1 MMKTKKKITTGGNL
15 PLPGRPAPTVI
26 ITQPRRF
33 FLDMQTYM
41 NSIRGAENVD
51 FTNRIRL
58 YDLYEDILTDGH
70 LDSVRDKRI
79 AAARCVRIEFRRDG
93 RPDDTINRLLKSPW
107 FFQFIEDLV
116 DSVFWGFSLFQFYRG
131 KDGWPEYVLVPRKHV
146 DPVRQ
151 LILHRQG
158 DTVGTPWTDFRDVL
172 FVGKPR
178 ALGKL
183 ANAAPYVIYK
193 RNDMADW
200 AQFCEIFGMPIREYT
215 YDAEDEEARVR
226 ILDDMGE
233 EQGSAACF
241 IHPKGCELKL
251 LESTGKSGSSD
262 LYDRFYERCN
272 NEISKIFLGNT
283 LTTEASER
291 GTQALGTVQ
300 EKGEKRINESDRQM
314 ILNVLNYD
322 MADIFESL
330 GYDTRGGEFVY
341 VEPKETN
348 ISTLVDVMTKM
359 RAAGTPVSDDTFYE
373 KTGIPKPENY
383 DELKRE
389 AEKKRKAAGASGV
402 KDNGD
407 ELADSPKKPSG
418 KTAQRGRKNRRSN
431 TAQTGFKS
439 RLNDFY
445 NHLRRFFVRAPKSG
459 AFGW

>member
-1 MMKTKKKITTGGNL
+1 MKTKKRITTGGNIN
-15 PLPGRPAPTVI
+15 PQGKPASTVI

-51 FTNRIRL
+51 FTNRIQL
-58 YDLYEDILTDGH
+58 YDMYEDILTDGH

-79 AAARCVRIEFRRDG
+79 ASARSVQIEFRRNG
-93 RPDDTINRLLKSPW
+93 KPDETVNVLLKSPW
-107 FFQFIEDLV
+107 FFRFIEDLV

-215 YDAEDEEARVR
+215 YDAEDEEARVQ
-226 ILDDMGE
+226 ILDDMNE
-233 EQGSAACF
+233 EQGGAACF
-241 IHPKGCELKL
+241 IHPKGSELTL
-251 LESTGKSGSSD
+251 LESAGKSGSAD
-262 LYDRFYERCN
+262 LYDKFYERCN

-314 ILNVLNYD
+314 ILNVLN
-322 MADIFESL
+322 
-330 GYDTRGGEFVY
+330 
-341 VEPKETN
+341 
-348 ISTLVDVMTKM
+348 
-359 RAAGTPVSDDTFYE
+359 
-373 KTGIPKPENY
+373 
-383 DELKRE
+383 
-389 AEKKRKAAGASGV
+389 
-402 KDNGD
+402 
-407 ELADSPKKPSG
+407 
-418 KTAQRGRKNRRSN
+418 
-431 TAQTGFKS
+431 
-439 RLNDFY
+439 
-445 NHLRRFFVRAPKSG
+445 
-459 AFGW
+459 